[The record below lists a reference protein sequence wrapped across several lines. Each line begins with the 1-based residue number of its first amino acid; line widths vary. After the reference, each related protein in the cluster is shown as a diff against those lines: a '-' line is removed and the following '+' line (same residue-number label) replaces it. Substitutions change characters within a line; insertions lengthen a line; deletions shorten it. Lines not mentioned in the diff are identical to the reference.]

1 MTLLKKL
8 LIIINITRKSDS
20 IKLVFSFCSIKIRLN
35 NTIQNWK
42 SKKTKTK
49 KTHFFYLGLEKRE
62 SFKKIYPFPK
72 QKAQPHCAAE
82 YISATKNIN
91 ELDRTSKSFFLYE
104 IK

>member
-20 IKLVFSFCSIKIRLN
+20 IKLVFSFCSLKIRLN
-35 NTIQNWK
+35 NTLIQKWK

-49 KTHFFYLGLEKRE
+49 KHIFFYLGPEKRE

-82 YISATKNIN
+82 YISAMKNIN
-91 ELDRTSKSFFLYE
+91 ELDTTSKPFF
-104 IK
+104 